1 VQGWVSAHSEE
12 YVSGWPYRN
21 SMIINCQ
28 TCTMRAIACGD
39 CVVSFFLDT
48 PEVQPD
54 REITPATVAA
64 LELLA
69 TNELVKPLRFVS
81 GG

>member
-1 VQGWVSAHSEE
+1 
-12 YVSGWPYRN
+12 
-21 SMIINCQ
+21 
-28 TCTMRAIACGD
+28 MRAIACGD
-39 CVVSFFLDT
+39 CVVSFFLDA
-48 PEVQPD
+48 PEAKPD

>member
-1 VQGWVSAHSEE
+1 MALSVAAFTLW
-12 YVSGWPYRN
+12 
-21 SMIINCQ
+21 SMIIDCDS
-28 TCTMRAIACGD
+28 CSLRDLACKD

-81 GG
+81 GS

>member
-1 VQGWVSAHSEE
+1 
-12 YVSGWPYRN
+12 
-21 SMIINCQ
+21 MIINCQ

>member
-1 VQGWVSAHSEE
+1 
-12 YVSGWPYRN
+12 
-21 SMIINCQ
+21 
-28 TCTMRAIACGD
+28 MRAIACGD

-54 REITPATVAA
+54 REITTATIAA
-64 LELLA
+64 LELLP

-81 GG
+81 GS

>member
-1 VQGWVSAHSEE
+1 MAHGEE

-21 SMIINCQ
+21 FMIINCQ

>member
-1 VQGWVSAHSEE
+1 
-12 YVSGWPYRN
+12 
-21 SMIINCQ
+21 
-28 TCTMRAIACGD
+28 MRAIACGD

-48 PEVQPD
+48 PEAQVD
-54 REITPATVAA
+54 RDITPATVTA

>member
-1 VQGWVSAHSEE
+1 VSAHGQE

-48 PEVQPD
+48 PAVQPD

>member
-1 VQGWVSAHSEE
+1 
-12 YVSGWPYRN
+12 
-21 SMIINCQ
+21 MIINCQ

-39 CVVSFFLDT
+39 CVVSFFLDA
-48 PEVQPD
+48 PEAKPD
-54 REITPATVAA
+54 REITPATVSA

>member
-1 VQGWVSAHSEE
+1 
-12 YVSGWPYRN
+12 
-21 SMIINCQ
+21 
-28 TCTMRAIACGD
+28 MRAIACGD
-39 CVVSFFLDT
+39 CVVSFFLDA
-48 PEVQPD
+48 PAVQPD

>member
-1 VQGWVSAHSEE
+1 
-12 YVSGWPYRN
+12 
-21 SMIINCQ
+21 MIINCQ
-28 TCTMRAIACGD
+28 SCTMRAIACGD
-39 CVVSFFLDT
+39 CVVSFFLDA
-48 PEVQPD
+48 PEAQVD
-54 REITPATVAA
+54 RDITPATVTA